1 VPVTIQPAKQLRGE
15 LRLPGDKSIA
25 HRALLFGA
33 LAEGLHRIEGLPPSE
48 DVASTARCL
57 RQLGVQIDELP
68 DGSVQIPERNW
79 TDGQALDAG
88 NSGTTARLMA
98 GLLAGQ
104 GLTATIDGDE
114 SLRRRPMGRIATPLE
129 QMGAKI
135 TTDDGKLPMKIE
147 GGPIRGIHYELPV
160 ASAQVKSAILLA
172 ALSAEG
178 ETVVVEKAPT
188 RDHTETMFAAMG
200 VNLVRE
206 GLAIRL
212 AGGQRLQ
219 GTQVIIPGDVS
230 SAAFFVVATL
240 LVPGSEVTLRRV
252 GLNPTRSGLLEVVER
267 MGGRIER
274 QEEATLAGEPMADL
288 VIRNGPLRG
297 VEIGGTLIPAMI
309 DELPVT
315 AALATQAE
323 GRTVVSGA
331 EELRYKESD
340 RIAATVEGLTRM
352 GAKIEARQDGFVID
366 GPCPLKGA
374 TVASHGDH
382 RIAMAMAVAGLI
394 ADGPTTIE
402 GSEAVNISFPSFFGD
417 LAALTVE

>member
-1 VPVTIQPAKQLRGE
+1 MPVTIRPAKQLRGK

-33 LAEGLHRIEGLPPSE
+33 LAEGAHRIEGLPPSE

-57 RQLGVQIDELP
+57 RQLGVQIEEMP
-68 DGSVQIPERNW
+68 DGSVQITERNW
-79 TDGQALDAG
+79 ADSQALDAG
-88 NSGTTARLMA
+88 NSGTTARLLA
-98 GLLAGQ
+98 GLLVGQ

-135 TTDDGKLPMKIE
+135 TINNGKLPMRIE

-178 ETVVVEKAPT
+178 ESVIVEKAPT

-200 VNLVRE
+200 INLVRE

-212 AGGQRLQ
+212 AGGQRLR
-219 GTQVIIPGDVS
+219 GTQVRIPGDVS
-230 SAAFFVVATL
+230 SAAFFVVAAL
-240 LVPGSEVTLRRV
+240 LVPESEVTLQRV
-252 GLNPTRSGLLEVVER
+252 GLNPTRSGLLEVVDR
-267 MGGRIER
+267 MGGRIDRRDEV
-274 QEEATLAGEPMADL
+274 TLAGEPMADL
-288 VIRNGPLRG
+288 VIRASSLKG
-297 VEIGGTLIPAMI
+297 VEIGGTIIPAMI
-309 DELPVT
+309 DELPV
-315 AALATQAE
+315 AAVLATQAE
-323 GRTVVSGA
+323 GRTVVTGA

-352 GAKIEARQDGFVID
+352 GATIEARRDGFVID
-366 GPCPLKGA
+366 GPCRLRGA

-394 ADGPTTIE
+394 ADGPTIIE
-402 GSEAVNISFPSFFGD
+402 GSEAVGISFPSFFGD
-417 LAALTVE
+417 LAALTIE